1 MKPWEEAKRV
11 AEAWE
16 PWGNV
21 NREPCFECLQDK
33 ILESLILKVHQTQI
47 LCKQN
52 SFCRTGIVV
61 VLKDLVWT
69 QAPWGLLPGAR
80 AWGDWDGGEVPL
92 LWRPKGQVERSFAP
106 SFWHL
111 ANSQPQVTSTNSGNE
126 SPIRSPWQ
134 RCGFRLVVFFIR
146 PQINGQA
153 NKQNKKTQLKS

>member
-11 AEAWE
+11 AEAWDH
-16 PWGNV
+16 WGNV

-61 VLKDLVWT
+61 VLKDLES
-69 QAPWGLLPGAR
+69 GHKHHGAFYR
-80 AWGDWDGGEVPL
+80 EPERGETGDGGEVPL

-111 ANSQPQVTSTNSGNE
+111 ANSQPPQTLTVETNHQFKAPDKDAVS
-126 SPIRSPWQ
+126 
-134 RCGFRLVVFFIR
+134 V
-146 PQINGQA
+146 
-153 NKQNKKTQLKS
+153 QLSFS